1 MLKFNYFNADK
12 TPFKQRLNESDERE
26 RKTSKNVLFV
36 LENCTF
42 RFADYT
48 GFEEIEALATVDAMR
63 RAEMNVVNVAVAD
76 TKKCE
81 RGHGPDGRGR
91 LSVV

>member
-42 RFADYT
+42 RFADYNCCP
-48 GFEEIEALATVDAMR
+48 I
-63 RAEMNVVNVAVAD
+63 
-76 TKKCE
+76 KHK
-81 RGHGPDGRGR
+81 
-91 LSVV
+91 

>member
-42 RFADYT
+42 RFADYIFLLLRT
-48 GFEEIEALATVDAMR
+48 
-63 RAEMNVVNVAVAD
+63 
-76 TKKCE
+76 
-81 RGHGPDGRGR
+81 
-91 LSVV
+91 

>member
-42 RFADYT
+42 RFADYNYCMSIDRVYFF
-48 GFEEIEALATVDAMR
+48 GDVSR
-63 RAEMNVVNVAVAD
+63 
-76 TKKCE
+76 
-81 RGHGPDGRGR
+81 
-91 LSVV
+91 

>member
-48 GFEEIEALATVDAMR
+48 IIKNPEENSKHTLKR
-63 RAEMNVVNVAVAD
+63 QGSLR
-76 TKKCE
+76 K
-81 RGHGPDGRGR
+81 
-91 LSVV
+91 

>member
-42 RFADYT
+42 RFVDYRKDSKILIKLLLILYDKS
-48 GFEEIEALATVDAMR
+48 EIAF
-63 RAEMNVVNVAVAD
+63 
-76 TKKCE
+76 CE
-81 RGHGPDGRGR
+81 YSGGKINDC
-91 LSVV
+91 

>member
-42 RFADYT
+42 RFVDYT
-48 GFEEIEALATVDAMR
+48 NCPI
-63 RAEMNVVNVAVAD
+63 
-76 TKKCE
+76 
-81 RGHGPDGRGR
+81 
-91 LSVV
+91 